1 MEYEIFA
8 ELILQNGQINI
19 IRFEKSDY
27 IIFFFLKPIF
37 IYQIHRQDNLNNL
50 K

>member
-8 ELILQNGQINI
+8 ELIPKNGLINI

-27 IIFFFLKPIF
+27 TRDI
-37 IYQIHRQDNLNNL
+37 Q
-50 K
+50 

>member
-8 ELILQNGQINI
+8 ELIPQNGLINI

-27 IIFFFLKPIF
+27 TILFFLKTN
-37 IYQIHRQDNLNNL
+37 IYQNHRQDNLNNL

>member
-1 MEYEIFA
+1 MKF
-8 ELILQNGQINI
+8 LQNTKNGQINI

-27 IIFFFLKPIF
+27 TILFFLNQYF

-50 K
+50 KIG